1 MTMQISAYGLDQI
14 RKHEGLRLVAYQ
26 DVAGVWTIGYGHTT
40 DVHSG
45 QTIDRQTAEA
55 MLALDVGT
63 AADAVRRNVRV
74 PLTQGQ
80 FDALVSWVFNL
91 GEGKLATSTLLKRL
105 NDGDYAGA
113 AAEFSR
119 WVMAGGFKQPGL
131 VARRQVER
139 TMFESGIDSRPND
152 AFAGMDIP
160 ANPPV
165 TAPRSTPVSPAL
177 VPALLNI
184 LATFA
189 PQLVK
194 IFSDKDKSV
203 PERNVEA
210 GMKVLEIAKEV
221 AGLPSPAAAVERIE
235 SMPEL
240 QTAFKQAVESRWYE
254 LTEAAGGGIEGARA
268 FAVRQSEGNDWR
280 SVGYTLIIAV
290 LSLMIVGG
298 GGALIWVLLTDPNT
312 NAEQRGMLIGAVV
325 ALISAV
331 VSFFFGSSV
340 SSRAKDTALV
350 RELGNR

>member
-1 MTMQISAYGLDQI
+1 MTMQISEYGLEQI

-26 DVAGVWTIGYGHTT
+26 DVAGVWTVGYGHTT
-40 DVHSG
+40 DVYPG
-45 QTIDRQTAEA
+45 QTIDRSTAEA

-63 AADAVRRNVRV
+63 AADAVRRHVRV
-74 PLTQGQ
+74 PLSQGQ

-91 GEGKLATSTLLKRL
+91 GEGKLASSTLLRKL
-105 NDGDYAGA
+105 NDGDYSGA
-113 AAEFSR
+113 AAEFPR
-119 WVMAGGFKQPGL
+119 WVLAGGEQQPGL
-131 VARRQVER
+131 VKRRKLER
-139 TMFESGIDSRPND
+139 TMFESGVDSRPND
-152 AFAGMDIP
+152 AFAGMDVP
-160 ANPPV
+160 VNSPV

-184 LATFA
+184 LSTFA
-189 PQLVK
+189 PQLVR
-194 IFSDKDKSV
+194 IFTDKNKSV

-221 AGLPSPAAAVERIE
+221 AGLPSPAAAVEKIE
-235 SMPEL
+235 SLPEL

-268 FAVRQSEGNDWR
+268 FAMRQSEGNDWR
-280 SVGYTLIIAV
+280 AVGYAVVIAV
-290 LSLMIVGG
+290 LSLLIVGG
-298 GGALIWVLLTDPNT
+298 GGALIWVLLTDPAT
-312 NAEQRGMLIGAVV
+312 DKEQRGMLIGAVV